1 MNAPVTSKLEIRF
14 RAHGLDPAQYQGLIA
29 DLMRY
34 VYDEKDRAVDE
45 VLGPACDRG
54 IEAFAER
61 VDQAMTG
68 MCDDVDG
75 LWHARY
81 LDNAR
86 TNGGQ

>member
-45 VLGPACDRG
+45 VLGSPFEAKAS
-54 IEAFAER
+54 AFAEQI
-61 VDQAMTG
+61 DQLQNAMA
-68 MCDDVDG
+68 DDIHGIYIDSQ
-75 LWHARY
+75 RIK
-81 LDNAR
+81 
-86 TNGGQ
+86 